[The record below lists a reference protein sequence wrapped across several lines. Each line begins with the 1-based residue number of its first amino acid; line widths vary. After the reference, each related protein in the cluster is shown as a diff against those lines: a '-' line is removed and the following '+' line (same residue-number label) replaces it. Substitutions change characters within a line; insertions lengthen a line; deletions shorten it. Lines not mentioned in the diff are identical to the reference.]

1 LTPAE
6 FWDLTVA
13 EFEELRDG
21 FYRRRRRELEMQ
33 ATWVC
38 VLVNSYPMRGKN
50 AKTLKVEQ
58 LIGQSPDK
66 VAKMIRERDAKRLRE
81 QREAEYAADIAEAEA
96 AEAAE
101 QKEP

>member
-1 LTPAE
+1 
-6 FWDLTVA
+6 
-13 EFEELRDG
+13 
-21 FYRRRRRELEMQ
+21 
-33 ATWVC
+33 
-38 VLVNSYPMRGKN
+38 MRGKN